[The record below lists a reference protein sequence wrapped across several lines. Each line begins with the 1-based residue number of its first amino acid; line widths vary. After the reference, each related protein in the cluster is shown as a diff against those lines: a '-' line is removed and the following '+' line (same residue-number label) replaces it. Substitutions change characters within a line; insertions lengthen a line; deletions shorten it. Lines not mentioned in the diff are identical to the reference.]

1 LSKSFVLAG
10 VCAAMVFGASAARAG
25 TTIDFSG
32 PVTTGP
38 TAAPGVWSTD
48 RFAPSQFFTSG
59 GTLHENLAG
68 SDFQGAGSFYNT
80 QGRALTVEAGTLSMS
95 IDLYVSQNYVGTDG
109 RLAGF
114 WGVAQDAVPEI
125 SAYPLIELTDEGG
138 HLNFVGWDND
148 GSGSFFNIASADAL
162 VGTWQTLTISLNTT
176 TDLFT
181 YTAGGVSL
189 TTSGEGS
196 TGIGSVILQGHNTG
210 SDLAIQWDNL
220 NTSVPEPAAW
230 SLMILGLGG
239 VGAALRR
246 KAARS
251 ALA

>member
-1 LSKSFVLAG
+1 MNKSLLLAG
-10 VCAAMVFGASAARAG
+10 VCAAMVFGAAAAQAG
-25 TTIDFSG
+25 VIDFSG

-38 TAAPGVWSTD
+38 TAAPGVWYTD
-48 RFAPSQFFTSG
+48 RYAPSQFFTSG

-80 QGRALTVEAGTLSMS
+80 QGRALDVGAGVQSMS
-95 IDLYVSQNYVGTDG
+95 IDLYVSQDYVGTGG

-114 WGVAQDAVPEI
+114 WGVAQDAVPEV

-138 HLNFVGWDND
+138 HLNFVGWDT
-148 GSGSFFNIASADAL
+148 SGGFFNMASADAL
-162 VGTWQTLTISLNTT
+162 VGTWQTLTISLNTA

-181 YTAGGVSL
+181 YTAGGATM
-189 TTSGEGS
+189 TTGGLGS

-220 NTSVPEPAAW
+220 TTSVPEPATW
-230 SLMILGLGG
+230 GLMILGLGG
-239 VGAALRR
+239 VGAAMRR

>member
-1 LSKSFVLAG
+1 MKKSFVLAG
-10 VCAAMVFGASAARAG
+10 VCAAMMLGAGAAQAQ
-25 TTIDFSG
+25 TSIPFSG
-32 PVTTGP
+32 PIATGP
-38 TAAPGVWSTD
+38 TDAPGVWYTD

-80 QGRALTVEAGTLSMS
+80 QGRAFDVESRTLSVS
-95 IDLYVSQNYVGTDG
+95 IDLFVSQDYVGTNS

-114 WGVAQDAVPEI
+114 WGVAQDAVPEV
-125 SAYPLIELTDEGG
+125 SAYPIIELTDEGG

-148 GSGSFFNIASADAL
+148 GSGSFFNIASADSL
-162 VGTWQTLTISLNTT
+162 VGTWQTLTISLNTA

-189 TTSGEGS
+189 TTHAEGS
-196 TGIGSVILQGHNTG
+196 TGIGSVILQGHNSG
-210 SDLAIQWDNL
+210 SDLAIQWDTL
-220 NTSVPEPAAW
+220 RGAVPEPSAW
-230 SLMILGLGG
+230 ALMILGFGG
-239 VGAALRR
+239 VGAAMRR
-246 KAARS
+246 KTART

>member
-1 LSKSFVLAG
+1 MVLGAG
-10 VCAAMVFGASAARAG
+10 AAQAQVSNN
-25 TTIDFSG
+25 FSG

-38 TAAPGVWSTD
+38 TDAPGVWYTD

-68 SDFQGAGSFYNT
+68 TDFQGAGSFSNT
-80 QGRALTVEAGTLSMS
+80 QGRALDLTPGTVSMS
-95 IDLYVSQNYVGTDG
+95 IDLFVSQDYVGTDG

-148 GSGSFFNIASADAL
+148 GSGSFFNIASADSL
-162 VGTWQTLTISLNTT
+162 VGTWQTLTISLNTA

-189 TTSGEGS
+189 TTNGEGS
-196 TGIGSVILQGHNTG
+196 TGIGSVILQGHNNG
-210 SDLAIQWDNL
+210 SDLGIQWDNL
-220 NTSVPEPAAW
+220 KTGVPEPTAW
-230 SLMILGLGG
+230 ALMILGFGG
-239 VGAALRR
+239 VGAAMRR
-246 KAARS
+246 KTARS